1 MVEPGNSIN
10 LDIKFMNM
18 RANSSGE
25 RSRCID
31 RLEYHDGVNG
41 SNPTKGWYCGGG
53 TRSIQSSSNTMT
65 LMFRSYGNSDHTGF
79 RAYFTKTK
87 QVDPTA
93 FGGCG
98 GNVHLSPNSVFGSPL
113 KGGLYPPNQ
122 LCVWT
127 LHAKLQL
134 RAMIQYLIF
143 DMNDQKNCCMS
154 HVSVYDGMYGDS
166 KRLARN
172 CTLGN
177 VKDYVVMGSSESL
190 TVVFY
195 TTNGLQR
202 MGISVFAQG
211 SLKKN

>member
-1 MVEPGNSIN
+1 MNCETLPKNNGKKVYKPTAAQTCLNIN
-10 LDIKFMNM
+10 ADQ
-18 RANSSGE
+18 A
-25 RSRCID
+25 
-31 RLEYHDGVNG
+31 
-41 SNPTKGWYCGGG
+41 
-53 TRSIQSSSNTMT
+53 
-65 LMFRSYGNSDHTGF
+65 
-79 RAYFTKTK
+79 K

-98 GNVHLSPNSVFGSPL
+98 GNVHLSTNSRFGSPL

-134 RAMIQYLIF
+134 HAMIQYIMF
-143 DMNDQKNCCMS
+143 DMNDEKSCCKS

-177 VKDYVVMGSSESL
+177 VKDYAVMGSSESL

-195 TTNGLQR
+195 TTNGLQHK
-202 MGISVFAQG
+202 GISVLAQG
-211 SLKKN
+211 FSNQAVDGWN